1 MEGVEGVAGLE
12 EREGLVHSPRP
23 LRGLSCSSGAGI
35 TYKRTTCQMTSWNV
49 TEDEFLS
56 SSCLSPLAAKSSGPS
71 AWERFLHPLESRPQ
85 CPEKCAVCGS
95 LTSCVSTYAHDK
107 KRSRIS
113 HHLALR
119 GQSRLFHENSPL
131 SGTEGGGVFRSGWKG
146 ENK

>member
-1 MEGVEGVAGLE
+1 MEGVEGVAGRE

-23 LRGLSCSSGAGI
+23 LHGLSCSSGAGI
-35 TYKRTTCQMTSWNV
+35 TYKKTTCQRTSWNV
-49 TEDEFLS
+49 TQDEFLS
-56 SSCLSPLAAKSSGPS
+56 SSCLSPFAVKSSGPS
-71 AWERFLHPLESRPQ
+71 AWECFLHPLESRPQ
-85 CPEKCAVCGS
+85 CPEKCAEALPPVSG
-95 LTSCVSTYAHDK
+95 STYAHDK

-119 GQSRLFHENSPL
+119 GQSRLFHGNSPL